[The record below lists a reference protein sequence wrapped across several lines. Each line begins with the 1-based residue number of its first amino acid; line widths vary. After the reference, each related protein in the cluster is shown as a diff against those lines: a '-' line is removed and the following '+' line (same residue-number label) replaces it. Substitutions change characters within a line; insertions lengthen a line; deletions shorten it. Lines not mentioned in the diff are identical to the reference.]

1 MLHAKFHGHWST
13 GSGEEV
19 LKIFNIYGHGGHIGH
34 MTWTVFLFLKAAC
47 EIWLQ

>member
-19 LKIFNIYGHGGHIGH
+19 LKIFLPYMGVVAILVMFPGQFKHIFVSEG
-34 MTWTVFLFLKAAC
+34 
-47 EIWLQ
+47 